1 MKLVNA
7 RTLCLDLDMLDEN
20 DLHEERIDYP
30 LALEQDKDHLPD
42 PQRLKDRIAFHKKC
56 LKKLEETGRKSLT
69 FTDSGS
75 AMMPAK
81 EGGLKACYNVQ
92 TVVDAGSHMAV
103 SFHVADNSSD
113 RGQISGSMGLC
124 KEELDLDAV
133 SVIADKDYE
142 SAEDIRKCLLNGI
155 VPEVRWI
162 QDRKEQVFPMD
173 YIVREIAAE
182 RKASTKPEDVQDC
195 LQVGGL
201 LRRYQH
207 PHPGQS
213 LGQVS
218 CFIRHGDGR
227 VTCPRGRELLK
238 QKTTRYGIE
247 YSSKETCHTCP
258 NRCTAHR
265 IQQYLCSG
273 AYVRRRL
280 ASTPRDS
287 GRGTTQPLQQ
297 FRQTEASGKAGNG
310 LHPVG
315 RGETET
321 TAAHQRASLRNHQ
334 AL

>member
-56 LKKLEETGRKSLT
+56 LKELEETGRKSLT
-69 FTDSGS
+69 FTDSGG

-173 YIVREIAAE
+173 YIARESAAE

-207 PHPGQS
+207 PHPGTIPGA
-213 LGQVS
+213 GQLLHPPW
-218 CFIRHGDGR
+218 RRPGDLPQGEGT
-227 VTCPRGRELLK
+227 V
-238 QKTTRYGIE
+238 KTENHPVR
-247 YSSKETCHTCP
+247 
-258 NRCTAHR
+258 HR
-265 IQQYLCSG
+265 IFQQRDLPHLPQPMHCTSDTTVLMFRCLC
-273 AYVRRRL
+273 
-280 ASTPRDS
+280 
-287 GRGTTQPLQQ
+287 
-297 FRQTEASGKAGNG
+297 
-310 LHPVG
+310 
-315 RGETET
+315 TET
-321 TAAHQRASLRNHQ
+321 PGIHSKRFRAWNNTALTTISAN
-334 AL
+334 